1 MVQKEHYRL
10 KWFLLKIR
18 FHGDIRKISDSTR
31 SQTLSRLTLRGI
43 LPGPI
48 FSLQASPCFDR
59 EN

>member
-48 FSLQASPCFDR
+48 FSLQASPCCDR